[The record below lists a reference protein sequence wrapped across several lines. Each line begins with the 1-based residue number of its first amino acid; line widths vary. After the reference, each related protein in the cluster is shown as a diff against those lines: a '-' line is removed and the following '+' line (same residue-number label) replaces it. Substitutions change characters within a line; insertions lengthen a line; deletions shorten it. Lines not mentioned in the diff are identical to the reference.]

1 MITPKDAALRQAA
14 IDPRRSFLVQA
25 PAGSGK
31 TELLTDRILALL
43 ATVRRPE
50 EVVAI
55 TFTKKAAAEMHARV
69 LEKLQAG
76 LSDTPPVE
84 AYKQQSW
91 QLARHAMQRDQE
103 LGWQLLEYPA
113 RLSIRTIDSLCAH
126 LVRAMPWVS
135 GLGGMPAVA
144 EDVSQHYQQAAQATL
159 ALIDT
164 QEPVA
169 QMMAHMDV
177 HLPAAEELLVQM
189 LASRDQWQ
197 PILSDTESVFQIEE
211 NLEDI
216 LQAELCLLVS
226 AMPLGWAQELAPLV
240 RHAAEQLLAKGDHS
254 LAALQSWD
262 GQHLAADVDALPQWR
277 CLADFLLTGKGE
289 LRKRITVA
297 QGFAPKT
304 AEKAALEQ
312 WLATVA
318 VEASWVA
325 ALARVRDLPNG
336 YSAEQMEALVSF
348 IQVLW
353 LASIQLQQVFAEHS
367 EVDFI
372 EISQRALD
380 ALGSADEPS
389 ELLLKADRAIQ
400 HLLVDEFQD
409 TSLTQ
414 IALLERLS
422 SGWESGDGRTL
433 FLVGDPMQSIYR
445 FRKAEVGLFLRVKAA
460 RALGSVSLEPLTL
473 TTNFRSQAG
482 LVHWVNRAGMWLFPA
497 HDDSDLGAVSYSAS
511 DPFNAESE
519 QTAVTLHPIWS
530 PTQDEADAEQ
540 LALRSQQQVV
550 DLCQEGLQRYA
561 GRAHPVAVLVRA
573 RSHLRQVVRE
583 LTMQGVP
590 CRAVELE
597 PLANRPVVG
606 DLVQLV
612 RALCHAGDRLAWLAI
627 LRSPMIGLR
636 LSSLHALCGHDAL
649 TPIPELVAAVMHQ
662 PERSALFDADELQR
676 LRVAAAA
683 LLAQRNRSGSKPF
696 AAWVQE
702 VWQQLGAEQVY
713 AHPADRDDA
722 EQVFRLLENLAP
734 YGDVSVEDFEARV
747 ERLFAVPQGSGEC
760 VEIMTIHK
768 SKGLEFESVILY
780 GLERAARGD
789 TAPLIRLEQS
799 DGRLLL
805 GPVKPRGSEE
815 HDPVSAFLAKREQQ
829 RAFHE
834 ANRLLYVAVTRARSQ
849 LHIVADMKLND
860 AGQFKEPSAQSL
872 LGRIWGCLPV
882 EEPQQTE
889 LEVVGKVASSHAP
902 RWLQRVKQV
911 QPVVTV
917 AQPASMAHNEWRWPE
932 STQNESALGIV
943 AHAWLERMAAAP
955 AQFAEAASI
964 TPYAAT
970 MRKQLLR
977 AGTEPERVMQ
987 SLDILQQTLKATLNS
1002 ERGQW
1007 LLGVAKAYRE
1017 WSLLDAGGR
1026 VSVIDLAI
1034 SQEDHWLIVDYKTS
1048 APAEDETMPQFER
1061 RMLERHSAQLQR
1073 YCEQVQALDGRHAKA
1088 ALYFPRVDLWVPYVV
1103 ESAGSQMAL
1112 L

>member
-1 MITPKDAALRQAA
+1 MITPNDAAVRQTA

-76 LSDTPPVE
+76 TSDTPPAE
-84 AYKQQSW
+84 AYKRQSW
-91 QLARHAMQRDQE
+91 ELARQAMQRDRE
-103 LGWQLLEYPA
+103 LGWNLLEYPA

-144 EDVSQHYQQAAQATL
+144 EDVSQHYRRAAQATL
-159 ALIDT
+159 AMIDE

-169 QMMAHMDV
+169 KMMAHMDV
-177 HLPAAEELLVQM
+177 HVPAAEELLMQM

-197 PILSDTESVFQIEE
+197 PILSDPESIFQIED
-211 NLEDI
+211 NLEQI
-216 LQAELCLLVS
+216 LQAELAVLAA
-226 AMPLGWAQELAPLV
+226 AMPLGWAQDLAPLV
-240 RHAAEQLLAKGDHS
+240 RHAAEQLAATGNDS
-254 LAALQSWD
+254 LQLLQQWS
-262 GQHLAADVDALPQWR
+262 GEPLSADIDALPQWR

-304 AEKAALEQ
+304 AEKAAVEE
-312 WLATVA
+312 WIASAA
-318 VEASWVA
+318 VDAPWIA

-336 YSAEQMEALVSF
+336 YSEEQLDALMNF

-353 LASIQLQQVFAEHS
+353 LASFQLRQVFAEQS

-372 EISQRALD
+372 EISQRALH

-414 IALLERLS
+414 IALLEGLS
-422 SGWESGDGRTL
+422 SGWEAGDGRTL

-460 RALGSVSLEPLTL
+460 RALGSVALEPLTL

-482 LVHWVNRAGMWLFPA
+482 LVEWVNVAGRWLFPA
-497 HDDSDLGAVSYSAS
+497 YDDSDMGAVSYSPS
-511 DPFNAESE
+511 DPFNPESE
-519 QTAVTLHPIWS
+519 HTAVNFHPVWS
-530 PTQDEADAEQ
+530 AAEDERADAVAAQ
-540 LALRSQQQVV
+540 SQQQVV
-550 DLCQEGLQRYA
+550 ALCKDGLQRYA
-561 GRAHPVAVLVRA
+561 GSAHPVAVLVRA

-583 LTMQGVP
+583 LTMQGIP

-612 RALCHAGDRLAWLAI
+612 RALCHPGDRLAWLAI
-627 LRSPMIGLR
+627 LRSPMVGLK
-636 LSSLHALCGHDAL
+636 LNSLHRLCGHDAH
-649 TPIPELVAAVMHQ
+649 TPIPELV
-662 PERSALFDADELQR
+662 S
-676 LRVAAAA
+676 A
-683 LLAQRNRSGSKPF
+683 LLASTERCAAMESDELARLQAASAALFAQSNRSGSQPF
-696 AAWVQE
+696 AAWLQE
-702 VWQQLGAEQVY
+702 VWQRLGAEHVY

-734 YGDVSVEDFEARV
+734 YGDVSVNDFEERV
-747 ERLFAVPQGSGEC
+747 QRLFAVPQGAGEC

-805 GPVKPRGSEE
+805 GPVKPRGSEDQ
-815 HDPVSAFLAKREQQ
+815 DPVSAFLAKREQQ

-849 LHIVADMKLND
+849 LHVVAEMKIDN
-860 AGQFKEPSAQSL
+860 AGLFKSPSGQSL
-872 LGRIWGCLPV
+872 LGRIWGCLPKDDV
-882 EEPQQTE
+882 A
-889 LEVVGKVASSHAP
+889 ASSAKLGAMTP
-902 RWLQRVKQV
+902 TSGSQRLLKRVQQV
-911 QPVVTV
+911 LPVAVPPKAV
-917 AQPASMAHNEWRWPE
+917 SAAHNAWRWPE

-955 AQFAEAASI
+955 AQFAEASSI
-964 TPYAAT
+964 TPYANT

-987 SLDILQQTLKATLNS
+987 SLDILQQTLKATITS

-1048 APAEDETMPQFER
+1048 APAEGETIPMFER

-1073 YCEQVQALDGRHAKA
+1073 YCEQVHALDGRQAKA

-1103 ESAGSQMAL
+1103 APVGSQMAL

>member
-1 MITPKDAALRQAA
+1 MITPNDAAVRQAA

-76 LSDTPPVE
+76 LSDTPPAE

-91 QLARHAMQRDQE
+91 ALARQAIARDKE
-103 LGWQLLEYPA
+103 LGWELLAYPA

-144 EDVSQHYQQAAQATL
+144 EDVSQHYLRAAQATL
-159 ALIDT
+159 ALIEE

-177 HLPAAEELLVQM
+177 HVPAAEELLMQM

-197 PILSDTESVFQIEE
+197 HLLSDPESIFNIEE
-211 NLEDI
+211 NLEEL
-216 LQAELCLLVS
+216 LQVELTLLVS
-226 AMPLGWAQELAPLV
+226 AMPLGWAQDLAPMV
-240 RHAAEQLLAKGDHS
+240 RYAAEQLQANGNDS
-254 LAALQSWD
+254 LAVLQQWD
-262 GQHLAADVDALPQWR
+262 GQYLPADVEALPLWR
-277 CLADFLLTGKGE
+277 CLADFLLTAKGE
-289 LRKRITVA
+289 LRKTVTIK
-297 QGFAPKT
+297 QGFAAKS
-304 AEKAALEQ
+304 AEKEAFLE
-312 WLATVA
+312 WLGSVA
-318 VEASWVA
+318 VEAPWVS

-336 YSAEQMEALVSF
+336 YSVEQLDALMNF

-353 LASIQLQQVFAEHS
+353 LASFQLRKVFAEQS

-372 EISQRALD
+372 EISQRALH
-380 ALGSADEPS
+380 ALGSAEEPS

-422 SGWESGDGRTL
+422 SGWEAGDGRTL

-445 FRKAEVGLFLRVKAA
+445 FRKAEVGLFLRVKAEG
-460 RALGSVSLEPLTL
+460 ALGSVNVEPLTL

-482 LVHWVNRAGMWLFPA
+482 LVQWVNRAGMWLFPA
-497 HDDSDLGAVSYSAS
+497 EDDSDLGAVSYSPS

-519 QTAVTLHPIWS
+519 HAAVNFHPVWS
-530 PTQDEADAEQ
+530 ASDDEADAQ
-540 LALRSQQQVV
+540 KVALQSQQRVV
-550 DLCQEGLQRYA
+550 ALCQEALQRYA
-561 GRAHPVAVLVRA
+561 GSAHPVAILVRA

-583 LTMQGVP
+583 LTMQGIP

-597 PLANRPVVG
+597 PLAHRPVVG

-612 RALCHAGDRLAWLAI
+612 RALCHPGDRLAWLAV

-636 LSSLHALCGHDAL
+636 LRSLHTLCGSDAH
-649 TPIPELVAAVMHQ
+649 TPIPELLAAVLNNAD
-662 PERSALFDADELQR
+662 RSAAFEPNELQR
-676 LRVAAAA
+676 LQIAAAA
-683 LLAQRNRSGSKPF
+683 LLAQRNRSGSQPF
-696 AAWVQE
+696 AGWLQE
-702 VWQQLGAEQVY
+702 VWQQLGAERVY
-713 AHPADRDDA
+713 AHSADRDDA

-747 ERLFAVPQGSGEC
+747 ERLFAVPQGAGEC

-789 TAPLIRLEQS
+789 TAPLIRLEHS
-799 DGRLLL
+799 NGRLLL
-805 GPVKPRGSEE
+805 GPVKPRGSEDQ
-815 HDPVSAFLAKREQQ
+815 DPVSAFLAKREQQ

-849 LHIVADMKLND
+849 LHVVADMKLND

-882 EEPQQTE
+882 DEPEQVEREIQGS
-889 LEVVGKVASSHAP
+889 LVMGNAP
-902 RWLQRVKQV
+902 RWLQRVQHIQPIAALP
-911 QPVVTV
+911 QPV
-917 AQPASMAHNEWRWPE
+917 SMAHNEWRWPE

-943 AHAWLERMAAAP
+943 AHAWLERMASAP
-955 AQFAEAASI
+955 DQFTEAASI
-964 TPYAAT
+964 TPYATT
-970 MRKQLLR
+970 MRTQLLR

-987 SLDILQQTLKATLNS
+987 SLAILQQTLGATLAS

-1048 APAEDETMPQFER
+1048 APTDGESVPAFEQ
-1061 RMLERHSAQLQR
+1061 RMLQRHSAQLQR
-1073 YCEQVQALDGRHAKA
+1073 YCEQVQALDGRQAKA
-1088 ALYFPRVDLWVPYVV
+1088 ALYFPRVDLWVPYSV
-1103 ESAGSQMAL
+1103 S
-1112 L
+1112 